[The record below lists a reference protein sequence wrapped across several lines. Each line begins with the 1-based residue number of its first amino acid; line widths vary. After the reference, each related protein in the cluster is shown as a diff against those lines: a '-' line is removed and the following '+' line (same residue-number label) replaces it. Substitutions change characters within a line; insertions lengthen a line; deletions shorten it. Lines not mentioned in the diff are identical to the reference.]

1 MNNVYVWIPRL
12 VIAALGLSLN
22 VAHADVVVAVIVN
35 PAYQGEKLSP
45 GLVRSIYLGE
55 NNSLTPVDQGADSI
69 DRQRFLEALEGVM
82 DMSERFKRH
91 WSKLIFSGRA
101 RPPNNLSSQKAVL
114 SWVASNPAAI
124 GYVDSTFV
132 DSSVKVVL
140 RLQLQSQDVVRVG
153 FQDETVGYSKA
164 SRNSKQVMPIHD

>member
-22 VAHADVVVAVIVN
+22 VAHAEVAVIVN
-35 PAYQGEKLSP
+35 AAYQGERLSS

-55 NNSLTPVDQGADSI
+55 SRSLTPVAQAVGSI
-69 DRQRFLEALEGVM
+69 DRQAFLDGVVEM
-82 DMSERFKRH
+82 NESRFKRH
-91 WSKLIFSGRA
+91 WSKLIFSGRG

-114 SWVASNPAAI
+114 SWVASNPRAI
-124 GYVDSTFV
+124 GYVDSTLV

-140 RLQLQSQDVVRVG
+140 RLR
-153 FQDETVGYSKA
+153 
-164 SRNSKQVMPIHD
+164 